1 MPITTIEKDP
11 TNLTMTIVADFPVP
25 VRRLWDAYADPRQLE
40 KFWGPPQWPAT
51 FTRHDLYPGG
61 RSQYEMRGPDG
72 QASAGYWEFQE
83 VEEPRRFAVIDGFAL
98 ENGEPNEALPSMRM
112 EFVFEETPG
121 GSRLTTTTHF
131 NSAEELEQLL
141 TMGMEE
147 GTRTAMGQ
155 IDDVLAD
162 LDAFAAGRGTET
174 QLLSDTQ
181 VRITRIIRG
190 SREQVWQAHEDPQL
204 LKRWL
209 LGPEGWQMPV
219 CEVAAEVGDT
229 FRYEWETLEGEGRFG
244 FTGELLERRAP
255 NRSVTTE
262 RMTEPDSPE
271 TTNELTLTPVDGGT
285 LLSLVITYPGASV
298 RDLVLETGM
307 AEGMEASYARL
318 ETHVLGAANA

>member
-40 KFWGPPQWPAT
+40 KCWRPPQWPAT

-61 RSQYEMRGPDG
+61 RSRYEMRGPD
-72 QASAGYWEFQE
+72 
-83 VEEPRRFAVIDGFAL
+83 
-98 ENGEPNEALPSMRM
+98 
-112 EFVFEETPG
+112 
-121 GSRLTTTTHF
+121 
-131 NSAEELEQLL
+131 
-141 TMGMEE
+141 
-147 GTRTAMGQ
+147 GQ

-318 ETHVLGAANA
+318 ETRVL